1 MEPNISQLAKD
12 SKESY
17 QATQK
22 KYLVYLVIFFDIF
35 FVCSDG
41 SKDWCN

>member
-22 KYLVYLVIFFDIF
+22 NIGIFSNID
-35 FVCSDG
+35 
-41 SKDWCN
+41 